1 MAFLHL
7 RKRGNNGRNKT
18 DLSPTNSSGTNLSLT
33 GSNGDKKDA
42 GNLTPKLSQDARGFL
57 HHDQSNSPR
66 NSGGTTPPIN
76 GGKHGLQQ
84 GQQVVQQGRSAQ
96 TKSQHY
102 PWSQRQLIGPSYP
115 FPRYGHSSS
124 NAASKTG
131 EIYVFGGLKGSTPK
145 NDLWVIELD
154 TYTVR
159 QLQVADL
166 VSGRYGHA
174 SELVGN
180 AFIVFGGDTRYPGTK
195 EKIDDNLYF
204 LNTSTHQWSKP
215 IVTGPR
221 PPARYGHTMNIIG
234 SKLYVFGGR
243 FDDNFF
249 NDLYSFDLNTV
260 QGATTESRWEL
271 IKPASDV
278 VPPTRTNHSAA
289 IFNGRLYIFGGTNSS
304 ECYNDTWCFDPIE
317 VTWKQ
322 LSCVGYFPKPCE
334 GHKAAIVGNI
344 MYIFGGRSA
353 DGTNLRNLASLKLTT
368 NRWYTFQNMG
378 PAPSARYG
386 HTMSAFGSKI
396 FTLGGQSAPGSPEDH
411 SMAFVLDTAR
421 IRYPAEETVEKG
433 ATEIDRPNA
442 KPATMP
448 RENGKRTPNA
458 PHHEKMGTNGGPRKA
473 FSREVER
480 PHGQSHRGS
489 PQQKLTA
496 NSLQF
501 PHPPMRSPHGTDYGR
516 HQDHYDRMRIARD
529 DYDLHMRGRMNPPV
543 HAARPQQSLPDLRH
557 SRQPPAALQRRPL
570 SPLRDIDGNEIPTR
584 SPQPTSILSTPNP
597 ASPKENFAYFPAQNI
612 TESKSMTPSPVQQQK
627 EVVVV
632 SPKETESAIHKS
644 GLSEPPNMDNG
655 IPEMERLR
663 RANKWFETELLLARQ
678 SGYKLSS
685 PSQFAHFELEQATLS
700 RNDSRDMIFIQAM
713 LSMKAEIEQVRKNV
727 YIQTSEASLKIAD
740 VEKQRDYTLK
750 ELGDLKEGHLEPS
763 QLLEPSLT
771 DATDLQRAKLV
782 DSVLVDA
789 LQAELTNAQS
799 EIEAMKNE
807 TSQLKEQVAEGEADK
822 VQLVAA
828 RLELQST
835 QSDLKSVRAEL
846 DDVHQKLGILGSS
859 NAETDTLRVQL
870 TAEKEAAELVHGQ
883 MAKLQTQLDEVHN
896 QNAELTVS
904 LAAADAEIIG
914 LRQQLEEYENHDE
927 IYAEVE
933 EVKLAIAESARRV
946 ESLEKQADIARA
958 GKASAEQKLKE
969 AKTTIA
975 DLRIKLESAE
985 LQIEEL
991 TTQNEEL
998 GKEVAASQS
1007 AVMARFDKFLGKPSL
1022 KTKIGESDTE
1032 VTMA

>member
-7 RKRGNNGRNKT
+7 RKRGNNGRNRT
-18 DLSPTNSSGTNLSLT
+18 DLSLTNSSGTNLSLT
-33 GSNGDKKDA
+33 GSNGDRKEA

-57 HHDQSNSPR
+57 HHDQSNAS
-66 NSGGTTPPIN
+66 NTGSATPPIN
-76 GGKHGLQQ
+76 GDKHGLQQ
-84 GQQVVQQGRSAQ
+84 GQHVDQHVRPAQ

-102 PWSQRQLIGPSYP
+102 PWSQRPLIGPSYP

-124 NAASKTG
+124 NTASKTG
-131 EIYVFGGLKGSTPK
+131 YIYVFGGLKGSTPK
-145 NDLWVIELD
+145 NDLWVIEVD

-159 QLQVADL
+159 QLQAVADL
-166 VSGRYGHA
+166 VSARYGHA

-195 EKIDDNLYF
+195 EKLDDNLYF
-204 LNTSTHQWSKP
+204 LNTSTHQWSKA

-234 SKLYVFGGR
+234 SKLYVFGGQ

-289 IFNGRLYIFGGTNSS
+289 VFNGKLYIFGGTNSS
-304 ECYNDTWCFDPIE
+304 EWYNDTWCFDPIE

-344 MYIFGGRSA
+344 MYIFGGRSS

-378 PAPSARYG
+378 PAPSARSG

-396 FTLGGQSAPGSPEDH
+396 FTLGGKPAPGSPEDY

-421 IRYPAEETVEKG
+421 IRYPAEETVEKE
-433 ATEIDRPNA
+433 ATEIDNA

-458 PHHEKMGTNGGPRKA
+458 PHHEKIGTNGGPRKA
-473 FSREVER
+473 WSREVER
-480 PHGQSHRGS
+480 LHGHESHRGS

-496 NSLQF
+496 SALQF

-543 HAARPQQSLPDLRH
+543 HAARPQQSLPDLRY
-557 SRQPPAALQRRPL
+557 SRQLPAAVQRRPL

-584 SPQPTSILSTPNP
+584 SPQPTSPLSTPNP
-597 ASPKENFAYFPAQNI
+597 ASPKETFAYFPAQNN
-612 TESKSMTPSPVQQQK
+612 TESKSMTPSPVQRQK
-627 EVVVV
+627 EVVV
-632 SPKETESAIHKS
+632 SPKQTESAIHKS
-644 GLSEPPNMDNG
+644 GLSEPPNLDNG

-663 RANKWFETELLLARQ
+663 RANKWFETELLMARQ
-678 SGYKLSS
+678 GGYKLSS
-685 PSQFAHFELEQATLS
+685 PSEFAHFELEQATLS
-700 RNDSRDMIFIQAM
+700 RNNSRDMIFIQAM

-727 YIQTSEASLKIAD
+727 YIQTSEASLKIAE
-740 VEKQRDYTLK
+740 VEKQRDNMLK
-750 ELGDLKEGHLEPS
+750 ELGDLKEGHREPS
-763 QLLEPSLT
+763 QSHEPSLT
-771 DATDLQRAKLV
+771 DATDLESAKQV

-789 LQAELTNAQS
+789 LQLQLTNAQS
-799 EIEAMKNE
+799 QIEAMKKE

-822 VQLVAA
+822 TDLVAA

-835 QSDLKSVRAEL
+835 QSELKSVLGEL
-846 DDVHQKLGILGSS
+846 DDVHQKLGILESS
-859 NAETDTLRVQL
+859 GAETDTLRVQL
-870 TAEKEAAELVHGQ
+870 TAEKEAAELVRGQ
-883 MAKLQTQLDEVHN
+883 MTQLQSQFDAVQN
-896 QNAELTVS
+896 QNAELTIS
-904 LAAADAEIIG
+904 LATADAEIIG
-914 LRQQLEEYENHDE
+914 LSQQLEDYENHDE

-946 ESLEKQADIARA
+946 EYLEKQADIARA

-969 AKTTIA
+969 AKTALA

-991 TTQNEEL
+991 TSQNEEL

-1022 KTKIGESDTE
+1022 KNKIGERDTE

>member
-7 RKRGNNGRNKT
+7 RKRGNNGRNRT

-33 GSNGDKKDA
+33 VSNGDRKDA

-57 HHDQSNSPR
+57 HHDQSNSTS
-66 NSGGTTPPIN
+66 NNGSTTALIN

-84 GQQVVQQGRSAQ
+84 GQQVGQHGRSLQ
-96 TKSQHY
+96 TKQY
-102 PWSQRQLIGPSYP
+102 PWSQKPLIGSSYP

-131 EIYVFGGLKGSTPK
+131 DIYVFGGLKGSTPK
-145 NDLWVIELD
+145 NDLWVIEVD

-159 QLQVADL
+159 QLQAVSDL
-166 VSGRYGHA
+166 VSARYGHA

-180 AFIVFGGDTRYPGTK
+180 AFIVFGGETRYPGTK

-204 LNTSTHQWSKP
+204 LNTSTHQWSKA
-215 IVTGPR
+215 IVTGSR

-234 SKLYVFGGR
+234 SKLYVFGGQ
-243 FDDNFF
+243 FDNNFF

-271 IKPASDV
+271 NKPASDAI
-278 VPPTRTNHSAA
+278 PPTRSNHSAA
-289 IFNGRLYIFGGTNSS
+289 TFNGKLYIFGGTNSS
-304 ECYNDTWCFDPIE
+304 ECYNDTWCFDPIA

-344 MYIFGGRSA
+344 MYIFGGRSS

-378 PAPSARYG
+378 PAPSARSG

-396 FTLGGQSAPGSPEDH
+396 FTLGGQPAPGSPEDY

-421 IRYPAEETVEKG
+421 IRYPVDETVEKE
-433 ATEIDRPNA
+433 ATEIDMPNM

-448 RENGKRTPNA
+448 RENGQRTHNA
-458 PHHEKMGTNGGPRKA
+458 PHHEKMGSNGGPRKA
-473 FSREVER
+473 SSRGVDRQHAYE
-480 PHGQSHRGS
+480 SHRA

-501 PHPPMRSPHGTDYGR
+501 PHPPMRSPYGTDYGR

-529 DYDLHMRGRMNPPV
+529 DYDLHLRGRMNPPV
-543 HAARPQQSLPDLRH
+543 HAARPQQSLPDLRYC
-557 SRQPPAALQRRPL
+557 RQPPAAVQRRQL

-584 SPQPTSILSTPNP
+584 SPQPPSLLSTPNP
-597 ASPKENFAYFPAQNI
+597 ASPKENFAYFSGQNS
-612 TESKSMTPSPVQQQK
+612 TESKSLTPSPVQRQK
-627 EVVVV
+627 EVVV
-632 SPKETESAIHKS
+632 SPKQTNSAIQ
-644 GLSEPPNMDNG
+644 LSEPPNLDNG
-655 IPEMERLR
+655 MPEMERLR
-663 RANKWFETELLLARQ
+663 SANKWFETELLMARQ
-678 SGYKLSS
+678 AGYKLSS
-685 PSQFAHFELEQATLS
+685 PSQFAHFELEQTALS

-727 YIQTSEASLKIAD
+727 YIQTSEASLKISE
-740 VEKQRDYTLK
+740 VEKQKDNMLK
-750 ELGDLKEGHLEPS
+750 ELGDVTEGHREPS
-763 QLLEPSLT
+763 HSLT
-771 DATDLQRAKLV
+771 DATELETAEQV

-789 LQAELTNAQS
+789 LQAQLANAQS
-799 EIEAMKNE
+799 EIEAMKKE
-807 TSQLKEQVAEGEADK
+807 TLQLTEQVAEGEADK
-822 VQLVAA
+822 ADLEAA

-835 QSDLKSVRAEL
+835 QSELKFVRAEL
-846 DDVHQKLGILGSS
+846 DDVHQKLGILESS
-859 NAETDTLRVQL
+859 AAETDTLRVQL
-870 TAEKEAAELVHGQ
+870 TAEKEAAELVRGQ
-883 MAKLQTQLDEVHN
+883 MAQLETQLDAAQK
-896 QNAELTVS
+896 QNAELMVS
-904 LAAADAEIIG
+904 LAAADAQIIG
-914 LRQQLEEYENHDE
+914 LSQQLEDYENHDE

-958 GKASAEQKLKE
+958 GKASAEEKLKE
-969 AKTTIA
+969 AKTALAELQI
-975 DLRIKLESAE
+975 RLESAE

-1022 KTKIGESDTE
+1022 KNKIGESDTE